1 MGLKRGA
8 ESEAGRADI
17 EKKHS
22 FLDEMQK
29 GIFMEEKKF
38 CTAVVLAAGQ
48 GKRMG
53 TKVAK
58 QYLEIAGKP
67 LLYYTLRAFERSP
80 IIDAI
85 VLVVG
90 DAEQISYCKKEIVEA
105 YGFEK
110 VSLITVGGKE
120 RYDSVYCALNAIAH
134 DMCGEAREG
143 YVFIH
148 DGARPVVTQEILERC
163 LNAVKE
169 HEACVAAM
177 PVKDTIKLAD
187 ENGFAASTP
196 RRDLLWMVQTPQVFS
211 FQLIYWAHQERS
223 RTRAQWEPAGLKIT
237 DDAMVVETFTDR
249 KVKLVEGSYENIK
262 VTTPEDLILA
272 KAFLH

>member
-1 MGLKRGA
+1 MTVSIFFR
-8 ESEAGRADI
+8 R
-17 EKKHS
+17 
-22 FLDEMQK
+22 MRK
-29 GIFMEEKKF
+29 GFWGMSEKKF

-67 LLYYTLRAFERSP
+67 LLYYTLQAFERSP
-80 IIDAI
+80 LIDAV

-90 DAEQISYCKKEIVEA
+90 DTDQISYCKNEIVDA
-105 YGFEK
+105 YGFQK
-110 VSLITVGGKE
+110 VDTITVGGKE
-120 RYDSVYCALNAIAH
+120 RYDSVYCALNVIAH
-134 DMCGEAREG
+134 DMSEEAKKG

-148 DGARPVVTQEILERC
+148 DGARPVVTQDILERC
-163 LNAVKE
+163 LKAVQE
-169 HEACVAAM
+169 HAACVAAM

-211 FQLIYWAHQERS
+211 FELIYHAHQKMNL
-223 RTRAQWEPAGLKIT
+223 TKAQWEAAGLKIT

-262 VTTPEDLILA
+262 VTTPEDLTLA
-272 KAFLH
+272 EAFLFH

>member
-1 MGLKRGA
+1 MGSECSA
-8 ESEAGRADI
+8 ESAAGG
-17 EKKHS
+17 KN
-22 FLDEMQK
+22 L
-29 GIFMEEKKF
+29 MERKF

-58 QYLEIAGKP
+58 QYLEIEGKP

-80 IIDAI
+80 LIDEV

-90 DAEQISYCKKEIVEA
+90 DREQISFCKEKIVDA
-105 YGFEK
+105 YNFHK
-110 VSLITVGGKE
+110 VGIITIGGKE
-120 RYDSVYCALNAIAH
+120 RYDSVFCALNVIAS
-134 DMCGEAREG
+134 DMCSAAREG

-148 DGARPVVTQEILERC
+148 DGARPVVTQGILKRC
-163 LNAVKE
+163 LEAVQKYG
-169 HEACVAAM
+169 ACVAAM

-187 ENGFAASTP
+187 EEGFAAATP
-196 RRDLLWMVQTPQVFS
+196 KRDLLWTVQTPQTFS
-211 FQLIYWAHQERS
+211 FPLIYGAYCEMA
-223 RTRAQWEPAGLKIT
+223 AQKKQLEEAGMKIT
-237 DDAMVVETFTDR
+237 DDAMVVEAFTDK

-272 KAFLH
+272 KAFLRV

>member
-1 MGLKRGA
+1 MG
-8 ESEAGRADI
+8 
-17 EKKHS
+17 
-22 FLDEMQK
+22 
-29 GIFMEEKKF
+29 KKF

-67 LLYYTLRAFERSP
+67 LLYYTLRAFEQSP
-80 IIDAI
+80 LIDSI

-90 DAEQISYCKKEIVEA
+90 SAEQISYCKKEIVEL
-105 YGFEK
+105 YDFQK
-110 VSLITVGGKE
+110 VDTITVGGKE
-120 RYDSVYCALNAIAH
+120 RYDSVYCALNVIAR
-134 DMCGEAREG
+134 DMSGEARQG

-148 DGARPVVTQEILERC
+148 DGARPVVTQDILERC
-163 LNAVKE
+163 LEATE
-169 HEACVAAM
+169 AYGACVAAM

-196 RRDLLWMVQTPQVFS
+196 RRDLLWMVQTPQAFS
-211 FQLIYWAHQERS
+211 FQLIYRAHQKMN
-223 RTRAQWEPAGLKIT
+223 RTKAQWELTGLKIT
-237 DDAMVVETFTDR
+237 DDAMVVETFTDQ

-262 VTTPEDLILA
+262 VTTPEDLKLA
-272 KAFLH
+272 EAFLNCGPCSL

>member
-1 MGLKRGA
+1 MR
-8 ESEAGRADI
+8 
-17 EKKHS
+17 
-22 FLDEMQK
+22 
-29 GIFMEEKKF
+29 EKKF

-80 IIDAI
+80 LIDAI

-90 DAEQISYCKKEIVEA
+90 NEEQISYCKKEIVEP
-105 YGFEK
+105 YGFHK
-110 VSLITVGGKE
+110 VDAVTVGGRE
-120 RYDSVYCALNAIAH
+120 RYDSVYCALNVIAH
-134 DMCGEAREG
+134 EMDEEARQG

-148 DGARPVVTQEILERC
+148 DGARPVVTEDILERC
-163 LNAVKE
+163 LKATE
-169 HEACVAAM
+169 AHGACVAAM

-196 RRDLLWMVQTPQVFS
+196 RRDLLWMVQTPQAFS
-211 FQLIYWAHQERS
+211 FQLIYEAHGKMN
-223 RTRAQWEPAGLKIT
+223 RTRAQWEPTGLKIT
-237 DDAMVVETFTDR
+237 DDAMVVETFTDQ

-262 VTTPEDLILA
+262 VTTPEDLTLA
-272 KAFLH
+272 EAFLNCGS